1 MRRDRQPETMMKI
14 TVIKTYVL
22 EAGRMPVSD
31 SGATQR
37 RRGDN

>member
-1 MRRDRQPETMMKI
+1 MKI